1 MAIEDDLSLGG
12 MSKPPVNPPRLP
24 TLSALPSRPL
34 GGEEAG
40 GPQKGSALLRLFYE
54 VEKTLDTIASAAP
67 GQSETLDQIKTR
79 LRDVMT
85 AVVNGG
91 ADQGKPN
98 SLPLAG
104 DVSNP
109 LR

>member
-24 TLSALPSRPL
+24 TLSSLPSRPL
-34 GGEEAG
+34 GDEAG
-40 GPQKGSALLRLFYE
+40 GPQKGGAILRLFYE

-91 ADQGKPN
+91 ANQDKAN
-98 SLPLAG
+98 TLPLKG